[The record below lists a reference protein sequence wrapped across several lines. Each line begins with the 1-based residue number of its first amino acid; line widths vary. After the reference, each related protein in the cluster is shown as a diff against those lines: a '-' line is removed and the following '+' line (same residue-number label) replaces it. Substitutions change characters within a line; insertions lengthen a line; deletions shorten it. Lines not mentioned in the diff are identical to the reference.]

1 MGAYY
6 VTTAIPY
13 VNAEPHLG
21 FALELVQADVFARF
35 HRLRGDDTRFLTGTD
50 ENSLTNVLAA
60 ERAGLPVRVMVDRH
74 AARFRE
80 LTSAL
85 GISND
90 DFIRTA
96 TDPRHIAGARRF
108 WEDCVRRGDVYRRP
122 YRGRY
127 CVRCERFFAPA
138 ELVDG
143 QCPEHET
150 VPEVVEEENY
160 FFRLSR
166 YGDAI
171 GRLLAAGR
179 LRVIPEARQ
188 REVRAFV
195 QRGLEDF
202 SVSRSRARA
211 RDWGIEVPG
220 DPGQVMYVWFDALTN
235 YVTALGY
242 GADRETLLY
251 ERYWRASPARVHVIG
266 KDILRFHAVYW
277 PAMLLSVGAAVPTTI
292 FVHGFLTRDGR
303 RMSKSLGTG
312 VDPYALAQAWGVDAV
327 RYWLLRH
334 VPATDDAEFSD
345 EAFSRAYSAELA
357 DDLGNLV
364 SRVIAMLHRYRVG
377 VAPAPVGAADS
388 ELRALAGRLS
398 VDLGRALGDAYDPRA
413 ALDAV
418 FTLVVGA
425 NRHVEHSRPWALA
438 RDEHAGNASAARRL
452 DTVLYELAEAC
463 RLVAEGLRPLLP
475 ATAERIAGALGTPLA
490 ASWIRGLE
498 WGGLR
503 PGRPTGRPTVLFP
516 RAGLD
521 TGRPD
526 EADRSA
532 PVRAPRGMP
541 GTGAQRPG
549 V

>member
-1 MGAYY
+1 MCS
-6 VTTAIPY
+6 P
-13 VNAEPHLG
+13 G
-21 FALELVQADVFARF
+21 FTGSA
-35 HRLRGDDTRFLTGTD
+35 GDDTCFLTGTD
-50 ENSLTNVLAA
+50 ENSLNNVLAA
-60 ERAGLPVRVMVDRH
+60 ERAGLPVRVLVDRH
-74 AARFRE
+74 AARFRD

-85 GISND
+85 GISQ
-90 DFIRTA
+90 
-96 TDPRHIAGARRF
+96 RRLHPNC
-108 WEDCVRRGDVYRRP
+108 DRPASYRRRSAILGSLRQRAAMSTAALP
-122 YRGRY
+122 RALLR
-127 CVRCERFFAPA
+127 RCERFFAPS
-138 ELVDG
+138 EPVDG
-143 QCPEHET
+143 P
-150 VPEVVEEENY
+150 
-160 FFRLSR
+160 LSR
-166 YGDAI
+166 ARDRARGGRGGELLLPAI
-171 GRLLAAGR
+171 S
-179 LRVIPEARQ
+179 LRRRHRATPRRGSRSGCIPEARQ
-188 REVRAFV
+188 REVRALSSE
-195 QRGLEDF
+195 G
-202 SVSRSRARA
+202 SRTSASHGSRARA

-220 DPGQVMYVWFDALTN
+220 DPGQVIYVWFDALTN

-251 ERYWRASPARVHVIG
+251 ERYWRGSPARVHVIG

-526 EADRSA
+526 EADRPA